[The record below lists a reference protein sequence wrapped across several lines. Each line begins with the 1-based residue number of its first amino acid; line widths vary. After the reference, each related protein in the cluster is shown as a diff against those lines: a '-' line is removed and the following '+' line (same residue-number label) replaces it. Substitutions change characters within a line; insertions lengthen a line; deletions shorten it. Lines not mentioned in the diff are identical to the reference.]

1 LFVQSCRRRGEWG
14 GDSLTSSFR
23 GTLNARPLRQY
34 VIAFRQSKHELTNS
48 PEKRFESFSMNA
60 AVLFQVNGNIM
71 KKIGRL
77 NILFYCRSVLC
88 IL

>member
-1 LFVQSCRRRGEWG
+1 MQEEGGMG

-23 GTLNARPLRQY
+23 GTLNAKY
-34 VIAFRQSKHELTNS
+34 VIAFRQSKNELTNS

-60 AVLFQVNGNIM
+60 AVLFQVNRNIM

-77 NILFYCRSVLC
+77 NILFYCRSGLC